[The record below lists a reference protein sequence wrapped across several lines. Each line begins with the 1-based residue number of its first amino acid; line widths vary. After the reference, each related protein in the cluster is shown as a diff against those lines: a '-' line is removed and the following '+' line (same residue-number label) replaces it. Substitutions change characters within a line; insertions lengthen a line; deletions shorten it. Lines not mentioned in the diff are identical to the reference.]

1 MTMEIMNNTSS
12 TTNIS
17 NNTSSLNQL
26 KSTNNQIVNEDK
38 AVLQKNEKEKSFDK
52 IISETFKNS
61 DKDKNNQ
68 NKNILSNNNA
78 NNKIENNEIKNNE
91 IKNNTSNKPIKTNNL
106 KASDKDD
113 AGFNILSQVETELLN
128 QTQFVINNIE
138 LISNINELKT
148 NLNKAFEK
156 DMTQNVTRE
165 ATLKDTEGNV
175 KQISMTIED
184 VEFFANV
191 VDANL
196 NNNNNNS
203 IEIDETT
210 LKSAKVSNALL
221 EMLNDSKNTGR
232 PVRVDFDNNIS
243 VVMQVTKDGKLNA
256 RFYPGDKAAEEYLRQ
271 NIQSLRNQLDS
282 KEIEYDNISY
292 KERNNQN
299 NNKNKRQNQ
308 NPKEDN

>member
-1 MTMEIMNNTSS
+1 MNNAS
-12 TTNIS
+12 TTFNIS
-17 NNTSSLNQL
+17 NNTSSVNQV
-26 KSTNNQIVNEDK
+26 KSTNNQIAGEDK
-38 AVLQKNEKEKSFDK
+38 DVLSKNENEKSFDK
-52 IISETFKNS
+52 VISETLNNS
-61 DKDKNNQ
+61 ENEKNNSST
-68 NKNILSNNNA
+68 NTSVNDKER
-78 NNKIENNEIKNNE
+78 NKIEKNINNKS
-91 IKNNTSNKPIKTNNL
+91 NTSKTNN
-106 KASDKDD
+106 KEETS
-113 AGFNILSQVETELLN
+113 FNIISQVETELLN

-156 DMTQNVTRE
+156 DTTQNVTRE
-165 ATLKDTEGNV
+165 ATLKDTEGNI

>member
-78 NNKIENNEIKNNE
+78 NNKIENNE

-196 NNNNNNS
+196 NNNNNS

-308 NPKEDN
+308 NLKEDN

>member
-38 AVLQKNEKEKSFDK
+38 AVLQKNENEKSFDK
-52 IISETFKNS
+52 VISETLNNS
-61 DKDKNNQ
+61 ENEKNNSST
-68 NKNILSNNNA
+68 NTSVNDKER
-78 NNKIENNEIKNNE
+78 NKIEKNINNK
-91 IKNNTSNKPIKTNNL
+91 SNISKTNN
-106 KASDKDD
+106 KEET
-113 AGFNILSQVETELLN
+113 GFNIISQVENELLS
-128 QTQFVINNIE
+128 QTQFAINNFD

-156 DMTQNVTRE
+156 DTTQNVTRE

-175 KQISMTIED
+175 KQINMTIED

>member
-1 MTMEIMNNTSS
+1 MNNAS
-12 TTNIS
+12 TTFNIS
-17 NNTSSLNQL
+17 NNTSSVNQV
-26 KSTNNQIVNEDK
+26 KSTNNQIAGEDK
-38 AVLQKNEKEKSFDK
+38 DVLSKNENEKSFDK
-52 IISETFKNS
+52 VISETLNNS
-61 DKDKNNQ
+61 ENEKNNSST
-68 NKNILSNNNA
+68 NTSVNDKER
-78 NNKIENNEIKNNE
+78 NKIEKNINNK
-91 IKNNTSNKPIKTNNL
+91 SNISKTNN
-106 KASDKDD
+106 KEET
-113 AGFNILSQVETELLN
+113 GFNIISQVENELLS
-128 QTQFVINNIE
+128 QTQFAINNFD

-156 DMTQNVTRE
+156 DTTQNVTRE

-175 KQISMTIED
+175 KQINMTIED

>member
-1 MTMEIMNNTSS
+1 MNNTS
-12 TTNIS
+12 TTFNIS
-17 NNTSSLNQL
+17 NNTSSVNQV
-26 KSTNNQIVNEDK
+26 KSTNNQIAGEDK
-38 AVLQKNEKEKSFDK
+38 DVLSKNENEKSFDK
-52 IISETFKNS
+52 VISETLNNS
-61 DKDKNNQ
+61 ENEKNNSST
-68 NKNILSNNNA
+68 NTSVNDKER
-78 NNKIENNEIKNNE
+78 NKIEKNINNKS
-91 IKNNTSNKPIKTNNL
+91 NTSKTNN
-106 KASDKDD
+106 KEETS
-113 AGFNILSQVETELLN
+113 FNIISQVENELLS
-128 QTQFVINNIE
+128 QTQFAINNFD

-156 DMTQNVTRE
+156 DTTQNVTRE

-175 KQISMTIED
+175 KQINMTIED

-191 VDANL
+191 VEANL
-196 NNNNNNS
+196 NNNNS

-299 NNKNKRQNQ
+299 NNKNKRKNQ

>member
-78 NNKIENNEIKNNE
+78 NNKIENNE

-196 NNNNNNS
+196 NNNNNS
-203 IEIDETT
+203 I
-210 LKSAKVSNALL
+210 
-221 EMLNDSKNTGR
+221 
-232 PVRVDFDNNIS
+232 
-243 VVMQVTKDGKLNA
+243 
-256 RFYPGDKAAEEYLRQ
+256 
-271 NIQSLRNQLDS
+271 RN
-282 KEIEYDNISY
+282 
-292 KERNNQN
+292 
-299 NNKNKRQNQ
+299 
-308 NPKEDN
+308 

>member
-1 MTMEIMNNTSS
+1 MEIMNNTSS

-52 IISETFKNS
+52 IISETLNNS
-61 DKDKNNQ
+61 ENEKNNSST
-68 NKNILSNNNA
+68 NTSVNDKER
-78 NNKIENNEIKNNE
+78 NKIEKNINNKS
-91 IKNNTSNKPIKTNNL
+91 NTSKTNN
-106 KASDKDD
+106 KEETS
-113 AGFNILSQVETELLN
+113 FNIISQVENELLS
-128 QTQFVINNIE
+128 QTQFAINNFD

-156 DMTQNVTRE
+156 DTTQNVTRE

-175 KQISMTIED
+175 KQINMTIED

-191 VDANL
+191 VEANL
-196 NNNNNNS
+196 NNNNS

-210 LKSAKVSNALL
+210 LKSAKVSNVLI

>member
-1 MTMEIMNNTSS
+1 METMNNAS
-12 TTNIS
+12 TTFNIS
-17 NNTSSLNQL
+17 NNTSSVNQV
-26 KSTNNQIVNEDK
+26 KSTNNQIAGEDK
-38 AVLQKNEKEKSFDK
+38 DVLSKNENEKSFDK
-52 IISETFKNS
+52 VISETLNNS
-61 DKDKNNQ
+61 ENEKNNSST
-68 NKNILSNNNA
+68 NTSVNDKER
-78 NNKIENNEIKNNE
+78 NKIEKNINNKS
-91 IKNNTSNKPIKTNNL
+91 NTSKTNN
-106 KASDKDD
+106 KEETS
-113 AGFNILSQVETELLN
+113 FNIISQVENELLS
-128 QTQFVINNIE
+128 QTQFAINNFD

-156 DMTQNVTRE
+156 DTTQNVTRE

-175 KQISMTIED
+175 KQINMTIED

-191 VDANL
+191 VEANL
-196 NNNNNNS
+196 NNNNS

-210 LKSAKVSNALL
+210 LKSAKVSNVLI

-299 NNKNKRQNQ
+299 NNKNKRKNQ

>member
-78 NNKIENNEIKNNE
+78 NNKIENNE

-175 KQISMTIED
+175 KQISMTI
-184 VEFFANV
+184 
-191 VDANL
+191 DANL
-196 NNNNNNS
+196 NNNNNS

>member
-1 MTMEIMNNTSS
+1 METMNNAS
-12 TTNIS
+12 TTFNIS
-17 NNTSSLNQL
+17 NNTSSVNQV
-26 KSTNNQIVNEDK
+26 KSTNNQIAGEDK
-38 AVLQKNEKEKSFDK
+38 DVLSKNENEKSFDK
-52 IISETFKNS
+52 VISETLNNS
-61 DKDKNNQ
+61 ENEKNNSST
-68 NKNILSNNNA
+68 NTSVNDKER
-78 NNKIENNEIKNNE
+78 NKIEKNINNK
-91 IKNNTSNKPIKTNNL
+91 SNISKTNN
-106 KASDKDD
+106 KEET
-113 AGFNILSQVETELLN
+113 GFNIISQVENELLS
-128 QTQFVINNIE
+128 QTQFAINNFD

-156 DMTQNVTRE
+156 DTTQNVTRE
-165 ATLKDTEGNV
+165 ATLKDTEGNI

-196 NNNNNNS
+196 NNNNNS

>member
-1 MTMEIMNNTSS
+1 M
-12 TTNIS
+12 
-17 NNTSSLNQL
+17 
-26 KSTNNQIVNEDK
+26 KK
-38 AVLQKNEKEKSFDK
+38 KKSFDK

-78 NNKIENNEIKNNE
+78 NNKIENNERKNNE

-156 DMTQNVTRE
+156 DTTQNVTRE
-165 ATLKDTEGNV
+165 ATLKDTEGNI

-210 LKSAKVSNALL
+210 LKSAKSF
-221 EMLNDSKNTGR
+221 KCFT
-232 PVRVDFDNNIS
+232 
-243 VVMQVTKDGKLNA
+243 
-256 RFYPGDKAAEEYLRQ
+256 
-271 NIQSLRNQLDS
+271 
-282 KEIEYDNISY
+282 
-292 KERNNQN
+292 
-299 NNKNKRQNQ
+299 
-308 NPKEDN
+308 

>member
-1 MTMEIMNNTSS
+1 MQGRS
-12 TTNIS
+12 
-17 NNTSSLNQL
+17 
-26 KSTNNQIVNEDK
+26 V
-38 AVLQKNEKEKSFDK
+38 NEKEKSFDK

-78 NNKIENNEIKNNE
+78 NNKIENNE

-196 NNNNNNS
+196 NNNNNS

>member
-78 NNKIENNEIKNNE
+78 NNKIENNE

-191 VDANL
+191 VDV
-196 NNNNNNS
+196 NNNNNS

>member
-1 MTMEIMNNTSS
+1 MNNTS
-12 TTNIS
+12 TTFNIS
-17 NNTSSLNQL
+17 NNTSSVNQV

-78 NNKIENNEIKNNE
+78 NNKIENNEIKNN
-91 IKNNTSNKPIKTNNL
+91 TSKKPIKTNNL

-156 DMTQNVTRE
+156 DTTQNVTRE
-165 ATLKDTEGNV
+165 ATLKDTEGNI

>member
-1 MTMEIMNNTSS
+1 MEIMNNTSS

-78 NNKIENNEIKNNE
+78 NNKIENNE

-196 NNNNNNS
+196 NNNNNS
-203 IEIDETT
+203 IEIEETT

>member
-1 MTMEIMNNTSS
+1 METMNNTS
-12 TTNIS
+12 TTFNIS
-17 NNTSSLNQL
+17 NNTSSVNQV

-78 NNKIENNEIKNNE
+78 NNKIENNEIKNN
-91 IKNNTSNKPIKTNNL
+91 TSKKPIKTNNL

-156 DMTQNVTRE
+156 DTTQNVTRE
-165 ATLKDTEGNV
+165 ATLKDTEGNI

>member
-1 MTMEIMNNTSS
+1 MNNAS
-12 TTNIS
+12 TTFNIS
-17 NNTSSLNQL
+17 NNTSSVNQV
-26 KSTNNQIVNEDK
+26 KSTNNQIAGEDK
-38 AVLQKNEKEKSFDK
+38 DVLSKNENEKSFDK
-52 IISETFKNS
+52 VISETLNNS
-61 DKDKNNQ
+61 ENEKNNSST
-68 NKNILSNNNA
+68 NTSVNDKER
-78 NNKIENNEIKNNE
+78 NKIEKNINNK
-91 IKNNTSNKPIKTNNL
+91 SNISKTNN
-106 KASDKDD
+106 KEET
-113 AGFNILSQVETELLN
+113 GFNIISQVENELLS
-128 QTQFVINNIE
+128 QTQFAINNFD

-156 DMTQNVTRE
+156 DTTQNVTRE
-165 ATLKDTEGNV
+165 ATLKDTEGNI

-196 NNNNNNS
+196 NNNNNS

>member
-1 MTMEIMNNTSS
+1 METMNNAS
-12 TTNIS
+12 TTFNIS
-17 NNTSSLNQL
+17 NNTSSVNQV
-26 KSTNNQIVNEDK
+26 KSTNNQIAGEDK
-38 AVLQKNEKEKSFDK
+38 DVLSKNENEKSFDK
-52 IISETFKNS
+52 VISETLNNS
-61 DKDKNNQ
+61 ENEKNNSST
-68 NKNILSNNNA
+68 NTSVNDKER
-78 NNKIENNEIKNNE
+78 NKIEKNINNKS
-91 IKNNTSNKPIKTNNL
+91 NTSKTNN
-106 KASDKDD
+106 KEETS
-113 AGFNILSQVETELLN
+113 FNIISQVETELLN

-156 DMTQNVTRE
+156 DTTQNVTRE
-165 ATLKDTEGNV
+165 ATLKDTEGNI

>member
-1 MTMEIMNNTSS
+1 MNNAS
-12 TTNIS
+12 TTFNIS
-17 NNTSSLNQL
+17 NNTSSVNQV
-26 KSTNNQIVNEDK
+26 KSTNNQIAGEDK
-38 AVLQKNEKEKSFDK
+38 DVLSKNENEKSFDK
-52 IISETFKNS
+52 VISETLNNS
-61 DKDKNNQ
+61 ENEKNNSST
-68 NKNILSNNNA
+68 NTSVNDKER
-78 NNKIENNEIKNNE
+78 NKIEKNINNKS
-91 IKNNTSNKPIKTNNL
+91 NTSKTNN
-106 KASDKDD
+106 KEETS
-113 AGFNILSQVETELLN
+113 FNIISQVENELLS
-128 QTQFVINNIE
+128 QTQFAINNFD

-156 DMTQNVTRE
+156 DTTQNVTRE

-175 KQISMTIED
+175 KQINMTIED

-191 VDANL
+191 VEANL
-196 NNNNNNS
+196 NNNNS

-210 LKSAKVSNALL
+210 LKSAKVSNVLI